1 MLDLKQIQSPWR
13 NLWLSSLRSYVF
25 GHECVSY
32 SLCAS
37 VCIHS
42 WPMTMGGPPG
52 RGRWALQKLLDRN
65 VCSNW
70 SDSLDRQLCRSCFH
84 LFHLPPI
91 RMIGYHKASFQPHP
105 FSHFTASHFT
115 PFQRIPKGEKKGL
128 NNETKHIFFFFK
140 ACPKKLRECLALCT
154 QLPPA
159 PSSSI
164 FLSFPSSW
172 WFLISPRCL
181 GIAVF
186 LEANLAQS
194 LQMPPWV
201 WIPWRRC
208 LSSSTTCF
216 FAGVPWQVINS

>member
-1 MLDLKQIQSPWR
+1 MYLDMSVFHIF
-13 NLWLSSLRSYVF
+13 YVPLF
-25 GHECVSY
+25 
-32 SLCAS
+32 
-37 VCIHS
+37 CIHS
-42 WPMTMGGPPG
+42 WPMTMGGTLE
-52 RGRWALQKLLDRN
+52 RGRWALQKLLNRN

-70 SDSLDRQLCRSCFH
+70 SDSFDGQLCRSCFF

-91 RMIGYHKASFQPHP
+91 KMIGYHKASFQPHP

-115 PFQRIPKGEKKGL
+115 PFQRISKGEKTDWIMKQ
-128 NNETKHIFFFFK
+128 NTFFFK

-164 FLSFPSSW
+164 FLSTPSSW
-172 WFLISPRCL
+172 SFLISPRCL

-186 LEANLAQS
+186 LEANLSQS

-201 WIPWRRC
+201 WIP
-208 LSSSTTCF
+208 
-216 FAGVPWQVINS
+216 

>member
-1 MLDLKQIQSPWR
+1 MYLDMSVFHIFYVPLFAYTHDPWR
-13 NLWLSSLRSYVF
+13 WVAHRGGVDELYRSFSIGMYAQIGQIPLTGSFVEAASISSTYHLLGWL
-25 GHECVSY
+25 G
-32 SLCAS
+32 
-37 VCIHS
+37 I
-42 WPMTMGGPPG
+42 T
-52 RGRWALQKLLDRN
+52 K
-65 VCSNW
+65 
-70 SDSLDRQLCRSCFH
+70 
-84 LFHLPPI
+84 
-91 RMIGYHKASFQPHP
+91 HP
-105 FSHFTASHFT
+105 FSPIPFHILRPLILHLFKG
-115 PFQRIPKGEKKGL
+115 FQRGKKKGL

-154 QLPPA
+154 QLPTA

-172 WFLISPRCL
+172 SFLISPRCL

-186 LEANLAQS
+186 LEANLSQS